1 MALTKKYTPF
11 IWEDRHQA
19 AFLALKTCLCSAA
32 ILAYFKFDQPF
43 ILQTDAS
50 SIGLGAVL
58 AQLDNYG
65 PERVVAYTSCT
76 LTPRE
81 QNYSTMGKE
90 ALGIVFA
97 TAHFRYYLLGRQF
110 QIITDNSALTW
121 LYSVEPK
128 SRIARWI
135 MKLQEC
141 DFTVSHRPGGAN
153 QNANTLSRLN
163 HQSEAIQAPS
173 STSVLS
179 CILKLLPDISLF
191 DSQHADPSISKSI
204 ELKEKGFPRPPA
216 FVWRSNNQLYAYW
229 NCWSELFVE
238 NGLLMKLFKP
248 KLQFAQ
254 TTVVV
259 PQGLINTVLHN
270 FHNSPS
276 GGH

>member
-1 MALTKKYTPF
+1 M
-11 IWEDRHQA
+11 
-19 AFLALKTCLCSAA
+19 
-32 ILAYFKFDQPF
+32 
-43 ILQTDAS
+43 
-50 SIGLGAVL
+50 
-58 AQLDNYG
+58 
-65 PERVVAYTSCT
+65 
-76 LTPRE
+76 
-81 QNYSTMGKE
+81 
-90 ALGIVFA
+90 
-97 TAHFRYYLLGRQF
+97 
-110 QIITDNSALTW
+110 W

-135 MKLQEC
+135 MKLQEF

-191 DSQHADPSISKSI
+191 DSQHADPSISKIS
-204 ELKEKGFPRPPA
+204 ELKEKGFPRHPA

-229 NCWSELFVE
+229 NCWSELFAE
-238 NGLLMKLFKP
+238 NGLLMKLSKLHPELHPFKVTARQKP